1 MTAQGGDI
9 LAWLDAAITRV
20 EKTAQ
25 ATTERQPYDEWDAV
39 GAGTESESRRS
50 LWRVI
55 GIATMNPTPAAY
67 DLAQHIALHD
77 PESVLR
83 RCAADRKLL
92 ELHRPMDHEGE
103 MAVFCSEC
111 DVSGDYPYFPC
122 QTLRIL
128 AEGYG
133 WSEQTSLA
141 TDQGQTPPIEGD
153 QVT

>member
-1 MTAQGGDI
+1 VTARGGDI
-9 LAWLDAAITRV
+9 LAWLDRAITEREWIAQGAARNRGARWV
-20 EKTAQ
+20 RPVDTAKVRISAADLSFPVLSQ
-25 ATTERQPYDEWDAV
+25 D
-39 GAGTESESRRS
+39 
-50 LWRVI
+50 
-55 GIATMNPTPAAY
+55 IAE
-67 DLAQHIALHD
+67 HIIYNS